1 MKTKQIFDTLAF
13 YCDNDLD
20 EVFLEE
26 PQNHLANNQINIPT
40 KIIDTPPANIDVAL
54 ANLAKKNSFSIATNQ
69 LSLENIVQTA
79 QDLANSCHNL
89 AELKQVIS
97 TFEGCNL
104 KKMAI
109 NELLM
114 PKN

>member
-1 MKTKQIFDTLAF
+1 MKTKQIFDTLAS

-54 ANLAKKNSFSIATNQ
+54 ANLAKKNLFTTHSIY
-69 LSLENIVQTA
+69 LENIVQSA
-79 QDLANSCHNL
+79 KNL
-89 AELKQVIS
+89 ADSSLSGSLGGLSIAYARSQIS
-97 TFEGCNL
+97 NVL
-104 KKMAI
+104 SQ
-109 NELLM
+109 
-114 PKN
+114 